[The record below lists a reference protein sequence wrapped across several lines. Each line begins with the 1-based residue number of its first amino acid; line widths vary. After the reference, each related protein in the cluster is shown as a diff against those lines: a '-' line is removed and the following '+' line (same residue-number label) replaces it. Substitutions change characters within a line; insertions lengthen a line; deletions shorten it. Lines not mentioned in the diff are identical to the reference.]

1 MKEEWWEQP
10 VCWLCNYWWLFL
22 LLILILLTAFLTRQ
36 LWLPEIGTSAPNS
49 ISSSSS
55 SPTFSAPT
63 LTSVPTNTAVAATE
77 TATPALQFYGYINE
91 EGGYAINYPSDWRGE
106 EIGTDAYFELPS
118 KARLE
123 IIVRPLQAGET
134 IGLLMEE
141 QEPLSIPKLNLES
154 LIVSGEPAIRY
165 DILNSEGQIV
175 ARVYQ
180 VLHAERVYSLT
191 LSAPPD
197 IDALAFSRA
206 LDQFDRIML
215 DFFFVP

>member
-22 LLILILLTAFLTRQ
+22 LLILILLTAFFTRR
-36 LWLPEIGTSAPNS
+36 LWLPEIGISAPDS
-49 ISSSSS
+49 TPSFSP
-55 SPTFSAPT
+55 PTFSAPT
-63 LTSVPTNTAVAATE
+63 SMSVPTNTAVAAIE
-77 TATPALQFYGYINE
+77 TATPAFQLYGYVNE
-91 EGGYAINYPSDWRGE
+91 EGGYAINYPSDWQGE
-106 EIGTDAYFELPS
+106 EVGTDAYFELPN

-141 QEPLSIPKLNLES
+141 QEPLSIPKSNLES

-165 DILNSEGQIV
+165 NILNSQGQIV

-180 VLHAERVYSLT
+180 ILHAERVYCLT

-197 IDALAFSRA
+197 IDASAFSRA
-206 LDQFDRIML
+206 LDQFDRILL